1 MDIEKLAIPG
11 VLLIKPRSFPD
22 TRGFFRETFHQ
33 DRYEKANVPTTYV
46 QDNLSFS
53 KKNVIRGMHFQPGQA
68 KLVSVAMG
76 SIFDVAVDI
85 RPSSPTFGHWIGVI
99 LDAETGE
106 QLFIP
111 DGFAHG
117 FCALSDAVLSYKV
130 SSFYNPDTEK
140 SFRYDDPEAA
150 IEWPIT
156 DPIVSSRD
164 LNAPQLKNLYEALD
178 HRR

>member
-1 MDIEKLAIPG
+1 MDIEKLALPG

-22 TRGFFRETFHQ
+22 VRGFFRETFHQ
-33 DRYEKANVPTTYV
+33 DRYEKASIPTTYV

-53 KKNVIRGMHFQPGQA
+53 KKNVIRGMHFQPGQS

-85 RPSSPTFGHWIGVI
+85 RASSPTYGQWIGVI
-99 LDAETGE
+99 LDAEKGE

-117 FCALSDAVLSYKV
+117 FCALTDAVLSYKV
-130 SSFYNPDTEK
+130 SSLYNPDTEK
-140 SFRYDDPEAA
+140 SFRYDDPEVG

-156 DPIVSSRD
+156 DPIISSRD
-164 LNAPQLKNLYEALD
+164 LNAPQLKEIYEALD